1 MNQEVDKVEPAIDKS
16 NEVKKDRNLIYIAL
30 RFIGDN
36 AKTVLIVTYGLG
48 ATVQVFRLGAID
60 PEPFLKFV

>member
-36 AKTVLIVTYGLG
+36 AKTVLMV
-48 ATVQVFRLGAID
+48 VFKVWETPGNEEEYDFSR
-60 PEPFLKFV
+60 